1 MPLRSLLAH
10 QVEAASGIVSQ
21 ASALSS
27 IGPSELLWIA
37 VSYAAFRSDYRSSST
52 GCSARTA
59 HAARLITKLVELHT
73 VDHPLNSS
81 IPPIFLCSFPLGL
94 ASVPASL
101 IMQLAAGRGPSSA
114 STAPPARLTDAPHP
128 VQPRLF
134 QREVPSMSA
143 STTLAA
149 TNQTHQLSL
158 QATSIWMCS
167 GAVPPGPCF
176 GHGLTARLRNSMSE
190 RHHPACSIEAE

>member
-27 IGPSELLWIA
+27 IGPSELPWIA
-37 VSYAAFRSDYRSSST
+37 VSYAAFRSDHRSSST

-81 IPPIFLCSFPLGL
+81 IPPIFFCSFPPGL

-101 IMQLAAGRGPSSA
+101 IMQLAAERTSLAHKMQKLRPRKHAPFPAALSRM
-114 STAPPARLTDAPHP
+114 STKDNLELIAIRS
-128 VQPRLF
+128 VY
-134 QREVPSMSA
+134 
-143 STTLAA
+143 
-149 TNQTHQLSL
+149 QTS
-158 QATSIWMCS
+158 
-167 GAVPPGPCF
+167 
-176 GHGLTARLRNSMSE
+176 
-190 RHHPACSIEAE
+190 HHNL

>member
-37 VSYAAFRSDYRSSST
+37 VSYAAFRSDHRSSST

-81 IPPIFLCSFPLGL
+81 IPPIFFCSFPPGL

-101 IMQLAAGRGPSSA
+101 IMQLAAGRGPLSLTRCRSYVPG
-114 STAPPARLTDAPHP
+114 STLLSQRRYREC
-128 VQPRLF
+128 QPR
-134 QREVPSMSA
+134 
-143 STTLAA
+143 
-149 TNQTHQLSL
+149 
-158 QATSIWMCS
+158 SIWIDRDS
-167 GAVPPGPCF
+167 Q
-176 GHGLTARLRNSMSE
+176 RLPHQPSQPVEKTRKNSMVSKVYRDSGRE
-190 RHHPACSIEAE
+190 